1 MVEIIQSILFN
12 KDKFNIKQC
21 IQWLKKHHYK
31 FNDIDAS
38 KPHYIHFRQEDPQAL
53 EDKNYI
59 FRTKHINDDILLVI
73 AYQHM
78 KGGKISSVNLQKM
91 IKASYDVNFNED
103 IDGYKKD
110 NSLSNSEITCFY
122 NSSLNHAVA
131 VFRGTER
138 TFKDWSNNAMYIAG
152 QYENTD
158 RFKRAKKLYE
168 KIANKYGEKNV
179 SLVGHS
185 QSGAITRLIG
195 ENAKEIINLNPANLG
210 EKNKENEYVVR
221 SENDLVSAI
230 KPVSDVIHKVKDDT
244 TNALK
249 KTANYF
255 LPKSKQFK
263 LAKDTSKQNIT
274 IEDKTFNPAV
284 EHSEQILE
292 RLPDDE
298 MIGQGRRFSVLYD
311 L

>member
-1 MVEIIQSILFN
+1 MAEI
-12 KDKFNIKQC
+12 KIK
-21 IQWLKKHHYK
+21 KRK
-31 FNDIDAS
+31 
-38 KPHYIHFRQEDPQAL
+38 
-53 EDKNYI
+53 
-59 FRTKHINDDILLVI
+59 
-73 AYQHM
+73 M
-78 KGGKISSVNLQKM
+78 KGGKISSSNLQKM

-122 NSSLNHAVA
+122 DPSINHAVA

-138 TFKDWSNNAMYIAG
+138 TFTDWSNNAMYIAG
-152 QYENTD
+152 QYEKTD
-158 RFKRAKKLYE
+158 RFKRAKKMYE

-210 EKNKENEYVVR
+210 EKNKDNEHVVR
-221 SENDLVSAI
+221 SSNDLVSAI
-230 KPVSDVIHKVKDDT
+230 KPVSDVIHKVKDET

-255 LPKSKQFK
+255 LPKNKQLK

-292 RLPDDE
+292 RLPDDT
-298 MIGQGRRFSVLYD
+298 MIGQGRRRFSVLYN